1 MSYSVSFFQGFGFV
15 TMEKSA
21 DAEKARQELHGSSV
35 EGRKIEV
42 CLFIMHQ
49 TKPLKN
55 QRIVVLCHSCHETF
69 SLTGMMIL
77 LI

>member
-1 MSYSVSFFQGFGFV
+1 
-15 TMEKSA
+15 MEKSA

-42 CLFIMHQ
+42 CLFVMHQ

-55 QRIVVLCHSCHETF
+55 RLMVALCLGCYGTC
-69 SLTGMMIL
+69 SLPGMMLL
-77 LI
+77 LIYLSP